1 MSFKTE
7 IQSLP
12 STVVA
17 GRRHWGWLITETG
30 VPDTGKPSWML
41 ADLPVF
47 VTVTLFEVYVDHV
60 DYTAAP
66 KLGLSDAWDADTL
79 DDIESFVANRYH
91 RETTPIPVTAP
102 CRRLYGFS
110 DRAYIGGGPEPAT
123 PITITT
129 RITIAEGH

>member
-7 IQSLP
+7 VQSLP

-30 VPDTGKPSWML
+30 VPDAGKPSWML

-47 VTVTLFEVYVDHV
+47 VTITLFEVFVDHA
-60 DYTAAP
+60 DYTATP
-66 KLGLSDAWDADTL
+66 KIGLSGTWAPETL
-79 DDIESFVANRYH
+79 DDIQSFLASRH
-91 RETTPIPVTAP
+91 LRETDAIPVTAP

-123 PITITT
+123 PVTITT
-129 RITIAEGH
+129 RITLAEGH